1 MEVSLLHK
9 HEGTRPV
16 HHSQGIG
23 EAMVSKGTILIV
35 DDEIGPRESLKMI
48 LKPFYK
54 IETAENGARALEILR
69 EKEID
74 LVTLDLKMPGMDG
87 AEALKEI
94 KQKNPEVEVLII
106 TGYGSLKSAID
117 GIRHGACDYVL
128 KPFNISEIITI
139 INKALNKR
147 KKMKDL
153 KVFLNDIGSNVGM
166 DATPEEIKKHLH
178 EQEESAKK

>member
-1 MEVSLLHK
+1 
-9 HEGTRPV
+9 
-16 HHSQGIG
+16 
-23 EAMVSKGTILIV
+23 MVSKGTILIV

-54 IETAENGARALEILR
+54 IETAENALKALEILR

-87 AEALKEI
+87 SEALKEI
-94 KQKNPEVEVLII
+94 KQKKPDVEVLII

-147 KKMKDL
+147 KKMKEL
-153 KVFLNDIGSNVGM
+153 KTFLTDIGSNLGM
-166 DATPEEIKKHLH
+166 ETTTEDIKKRLQ
-178 EQEESAKK
+178 EQKESTEKIKSP